1 MGNRKAAARELHNKT
16 CRQISSLVYDYLA
29 ERLSRTVKKAFERHL
44 RLCPDCVA
52 FLNTYRTTVT
62 ATRHLQAKD
71 IPETVRSNLLKF
83 LRTRVKRSKKPS

>member
-1 MGNRKAAARELHNKT
+1 MGNRKAAARELDNKT
-16 CRQISSLVYDYLA
+16 CRQITNLVYDYVT
-29 ERLSRTVKKAFERHL
+29 ERLRPIVKKDFERHL

-52 FLNTYRTTVT
+52 FLNTYRTTVA
-62 ATRHLQAKD
+62 ATRRLQAKD